1 MHTIIS
7 IAKNKE
13 KGKIKNLKF
22 HTNNQAVMLGKIY
35 VIYIRIHKI
44 KYEYDANH
52 QLNLIKFVAWS
63 HICT

>member
-1 MHTIIS
+1 
-7 IAKNKE
+7 
-13 KGKIKNLKF
+13 
-22 HTNNQAVMLGKIY
+22 MLGKIY

-63 HICT
+63 HICTQLIKQLSCPDDLVCDLTVH